1 MTDRELNDAVHR
13 ALATVKKHTP
23 YRTGCLRHEATLL
36 MARGGRSFVIYVDT
50 DKAPYFKYVN
60 GTRNGKSI
68 RSTGY
73 WQRAVDE
80 VINNIAR
87 ELGGRVTK

>member
-1 MTDRELNDAVHR
+1 MTDRELNDAMHR

-23 YRTGCLRHEATLL
+23 YRTGRLRHEATRLESV
-36 MARGGRSFVIYVDT
+36 GGRRFVIYVDT
-50 DKAPYFKYVN
+50 DRAPYFKYVN

-68 RSTGY
+68 KSTGY
-73 WQRAVDE
+73 WQRAVNE

-87 ELGGRVTK
+87 ELGGIVIK